1 MPRTA
6 VTFIHET
13 DSIVPS
19 LVFLPPEKEER
30 FFIRIFLRSGKM
42 DLALGNPMASRKS
55 LHELFPVT
63 GPLVAPQQVHGTS
76 VVKAAPGN
84 AIPERPK
91 ADGVLISAPGVEGSL
106 RFADCFPVVIA
117 SAVPSPWIA
126 ILHSGYKGTVLD
138 ITGKTCESLFRK
150 EGADPSRTWA
160 WIGPGIGKKHYF
172 RKMGEEWTTEG
183 LRSFFPG
190 CSRIEGEN
198 AFFDLGGE
206 IRQRLLAGGLK
217 EENICSIPLCTFH
230 NNDVC
235 YSYRNGD
242 RENRLFLLAWLR

>member
-1 MPRTA
+1 MSPTA
-6 VTFIHET
+6 PSFTHET
-13 DSIVPS
+13 DSMAPS
-19 LVFLPPEKEER
+19 LVFLAPEEKER
-30 FFIRIFLRSGKM
+30 FFIRLFLRSGKM
-42 DLALGNPMASRKS
+42 DLALGDPLASRKN

-63 GPLVAPQQVHGTS
+63 GPLVAPQQVHGTA
-76 VVKAAPGN
+76 VVKAAPEN
-84 AIPERPK
+84 ALPGRPK
-91 ADGVLISAPGVEGSL
+91 ADGVVISDPGVEGSL
-106 RFADCFPVVIA
+106 RFADCYPVVLA

-138 ITGKTCESLFRK
+138 IAGKTCASIFRK
-150 EGADPSRTWA
+150 EGADPLRTWA

-172 RKMGEEWTTEG
+172 RKMGEEWTREG
-183 LRSFFPG
+183 LRSFFPDNAK
-190 CSRIEGEN
+190 IEGKD

-206 IRQRLLAGGLK
+206 IRLRLLAAGIK
-217 EENICSIPLCTFH
+217 EGNICSIPLCTFQ

>member
-1 MPRTA
+1 MSQTA
-6 VTFIHET
+6 PTFIHET
-13 DSIVPS
+13 DSMAPS

-30 FFIRIFLRSGKM
+30 FFIRLFLRSGKM
-42 DLALGNPMASRKS
+42 DLAHGAPLASRKI

-63 GPLVAPQQVHGTS
+63 GRLVAPQQVHGTA

-84 AIPERPK
+84 AVPGRPK
-91 ADGVLISAPGVEGSL
+91 ADGVLISDPGVEGSL
-106 RFADCFPVVIA
+106 RFADCFPIVLA
-117 SAVPSPWIA
+117 SSLPSPWIA

-138 ITGKTCESLFRK
+138 IAGKTCASIFSE
-150 EGADPSRTWA
+150 EGTDPSRTWA

-172 RKMGEEWTTEG
+172 RKMGEEWTREG
-183 LRSFFPG
+183 LDFFSPG
-190 CSRIEGEN
+190 NTRIEGKD
-198 AFFDLGGE
+198 AFFDIGGE
-206 IRQRLLAGGLK
+206 IRLRLLAAGLK

-230 NNDVC
+230 DNDVC